1 MSELIMIKLTFITKA
16 GCFDSIFS
24 YPVSEIVGEHKISWE
39 GLCKG
44 FVKLENLQ
52 KFVPIDQVDI
62 TVGEGANVDRGLT
75 DLGIAPERIP
85 ENVTFAW
92 KRLKLTEFVVEQRFW
107 GLKFYWSL
115 RLANWKPS
123 GLVTE
128 TYFCKISNQMTFLV
142 IRFLYVWSE
151 KVNRDFFDLN

>member
-1 MSELIMIKLTFITKA
+1 
-16 GCFDSIFS
+16 
-24 YPVSEIVGEHKISWE
+24 
-39 GLCKG
+39 
-44 FVKLENLQ
+44 
-52 KFVPIDQVDI
+52 
-62 TVGEGANVDRGLT
+62 
-75 DLGIAPERIP
+75 
-85 ENVTFAW
+85 
-92 KRLKLTEFVVEQRFW
+92 VEQRFW

-123 GLVTE
+123 GQVTE